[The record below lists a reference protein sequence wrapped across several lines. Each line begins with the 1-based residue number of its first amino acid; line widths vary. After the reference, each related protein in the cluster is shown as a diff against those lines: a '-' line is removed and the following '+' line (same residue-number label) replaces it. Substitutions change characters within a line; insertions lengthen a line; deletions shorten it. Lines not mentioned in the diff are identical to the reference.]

1 MGHFIIVRNQTLW
14 SFIFM
19 FVIEEKLCGPA
30 SYYEKHPKL
39 AVFASWCRGLWKWE
53 DCNFQKKMFFGHVW
67 QSSELDCYRY
77 HPPHRTALPH
87 RHAICRGVSEHA
99 QSGLHRVHQHFP
111 VCVGK
116 RDRVSSWRKKM
127 HALQDHF
134 QKCFTTFKNFIKFR
148 WNKTWSCK
156 CDTCIKEN

>member
-1 MGHFIIVRNQTLW
+1 
-14 SFIFM
+14 M

-67 QSSELDCYRY
+67 QSTELDSYRY

-87 RHAICRGVSEHA
+87 CHAICRGVSEHA

-116 RDRVSSWRKKM
+116 RDRVSSWRNKM

-134 QKCFTTFKNFIKFR
+134 QKCFTGVKVKLLRISSNSDETKHGLVNVIHVWKKS
-148 WNKTWSCK
+148 N
-156 CDTCIKEN
+156 

>member
-1 MGHFIIVRNQTLW
+1 M
-14 SFIFM
+14 
-19 FVIEEKLCGPA
+19 
-30 SYYEKHPKL
+30 
-39 AVFASWCRGLWKWE
+39 FASWCRGLWKWE

-67 QSSELDCYRY
+67 QSTELDSYRY

-134 QKCFTTFKNFIKFR
+134 QKCFTSKTFKNFIKFR

-156 CDTCIKEN
+156 RDTCIKEKWLKMIILLVLGRRKISSYINASNFCKTF

>member
-1 MGHFIIVRNQTLW
+1 
-14 SFIFM
+14 M

-53 DCNFQKKMFFGHVW
+53 DCNFQKKMFFGYVW
-67 QSSELDCYRY
+67 QSTELDSYRY

-99 QSGLHRVHQHFP
+99 QSGLHRVHQHIP

-116 RDRVSSWRKKM
+116 RDRVSSWSKKKDACTARSFSKM
-127 HALQDHF
+127 F
-134 QKCFTTFKNFIKFR
+134 YWCKSKTFKNFIKFR